1 MRVWI
6 AVLMLFWCEM
16 AFSQPPV
23 PAPAEGVQHKQT
35 QSGEANKATSG
46 EIQAA
51 AKVPTLV
58 EIVRTKA
65 DEDAHTEERQDKK
78 KSSFYERL
86 VGWAT
91 FAMAFI
97 TLALVIGTGF
107 LARYTFN
114 LWKITGKLSTDAQA
128 TSQRQLR
135 AYVHISDVSI
145 NSIYAEKKVTAQIP
159 IKNFGQTPAYDVRIW
174 VDICAQEISLTP
186 NLSTLIHDGTS
197 ARGILPP
204 GFDFKV
210 PVSSNGVLPQAV
222 YDEIAASKKAIY
234 IWGRIDYSDTFGRRC
249 FTKFRLKRTNDGV
262 TPLDS
267 FSNLAMCEGGNT
279 TEHDEQKE
287 QS

>member
-6 AVLMLFWCEM
+6 AVLMLFWCGM
-16 AFSQPPV
+16 AFSQPPF
-23 PAPAEGVQHKQT
+23 PAPAEGVQHKQA
-35 QSGEANKATSG
+35 QSGDANKATSG

-51 AKVPTLV
+51 TKVPTLV

-114 LWKITGKLSTDAQA
+114 LWKITGTLSTDAQA

-145 NSIYAEKKVTAQIP
+145 NSI
-159 IKNFGQTPAYDVRIW
+159 
-174 VDICAQEISLTP
+174 
-186 NLSTLIHDGTS
+186 
-197 ARGILPP
+197 
-204 GFDFKV
+204 
-210 PVSSNGVLPQAV
+210 
-222 YDEIAASKKAIY
+222 
-234 IWGRIDYSDTFGRRC
+234 
-249 FTKFRLKRTNDGV
+249 
-262 TPLDS
+262 
-267 FSNLAMCEGGNT
+267 
-279 TEHDEQKE
+279 
-287 QS
+287 